1 MKRIQY
7 FILPVTIA
15 LLSVCAQAQTT
26 KTASTTSTTTKPA
39 AAPQPHPTTA
49 PAKATAP
56 ASTTPVID
64 DNVHTST
71 TKVVTLHDPEYK
83 STKKYA
89 DSKKKFDKTFDDTA
103 SKAIT
108 FPDGS
113 KIKLKMVKNPSFGG
127 MPTSIKSTTAKGSE
141 KKEKK
146 TDKGTQWD
154 CSSSSIALT
163 ASSTSFLEADY
174 ATQAGYI
181 YPGAIYTFDNFFNG
195 SYNEQTGVR
204 YPITLVNENPNI
216 TGSSYINVKN
226 PGMGITTN
234 AVDKLIKEM
243 KGPVADEE
251 FKYQIYETGNSAAQA
266 LQVSGGGS
274 YAGFSAQNTYSTSS
288 TSNTVSLTIDAT
300 KILYTINMAP
310 QDSGFFADP
319 KIEGTRNLMVIGRV
333 SYGIRVLANLTYTFN
348 SSTEADQFK
357 ANYSGFGGSANISLN
372 QLSQSSSVSNTIN
385 CYVIGGPGSST
396 ISFNKKDLES
406 QLKAVFKGAS
416 YSNAKP
422 IEYSFFNMAG
432 DLVGSYSAT
441 DNFTE
446 RNCVPNTNAA
456 KLQSIFVTF
465 NTGADG
471 KDNNTHYTFSLYG
484 GNAGTRNNYNGY
496 DNNPPQ
502 TVNNQEPFLAM
513 YKTGPLNV
521 VFSPGQSNTN
531 QLTNNAFLGPYTGPH
546 SLYGDLD
553 MDYFVNHGGIVHL
566 HIYPDG
572 SDTWNISS
580 MVLQLNFEGGI
591 SQNVKFGAFTVSDK
605 STEMTLYFD
614 GTFKAKGQ

>member
-1 MKRIQY
+1 MKRVLN
-7 FILPVTIA
+7 FILPFAIV
-15 LLSVCAQAQTT
+15 LFSVCAHAQTSKPVAKAT
-26 KTASTTSTTTKPA
+26 TPPAKAATATSTTQPPATTA
-39 AAPQPHPTTA
+39 AAATSA
-49 PAKATAP
+49 PVMDELA
-56 ASTTPVID
+56 
-64 DNVHTST
+64 HTST
-71 TKVVTLHDPEYK
+71 TKVLTLHDPEYK
-83 STKKYA
+83 KSTKYAKSKQKY
-89 DSKKKFDKTFDDTA
+89 DKASDDTA
-103 SKAIT
+103 SKLIT
-108 FPDGS
+108 YPDGS
-113 KIKLKMVKNPSFGG
+113 KLHLKIVKNPSFGG
-127 MPTSIKSTTAKGSE
+127 MPTSIKSATAKGSE
-141 KKEKK
+141 KKETK

-154 CSSSSIALT
+154 CSSSSVALT
-163 ASSTSFLEADY
+163 ASSSSFLDADY
-174 ATQAGYI
+174 ATAAGYI

-195 SYNEQTGVR
+195 SYAEQTGTR

-216 TGSSYINVKN
+216 TGSSYVNVKN
-226 PGMGITTN
+226 PGMGTTTN
-234 AVDKLIKEM
+234 AVNKLIKEM
-243 KGPVADEE
+243 KGPAANEE
-251 FKYQIYETGNSAAQA
+251 FKYQIYETGNSAAQG

-288 TSNTVSLTIDAT
+288 TSNTVNLTIDAT
-300 KILYTINMAP
+300 KILYTINMSP

-319 KIEGTRNLMVIGRV
+319 KIESTRNLMVIGRV

-348 SSTEADQFK
+348 SASEADQFK
-357 ANYSGFGGSANISLN
+357 ASYSGFGGSANVSLN
-372 QLSQSSSVSNTIN
+372 QVSQSSSVSNSIN
-385 CYVIGGPGSST
+385 CYVIGGPGNST

-406 QLKAVFKGAS
+406 QLKAVFKGAT
-416 YSNAKP
+416 YQNAKP

-432 DLVGSYSAT
+432 DLLGSYSST

-456 KLQSIFVTF
+456 RLKSIFVTF

-502 TVNNQEPFLAM
+502 TVNNAEPFIAM

-531 QLTNNAFLGPYTGPH
+531 PLTTNAYLGGYEGANT
-546 SLYGDLD
+546 LYGNLD
-553 MDYFVNHGGIVHL
+553 MDYFVKHGGIVHL

-580 MVLQLNFEGGI
+580 MVLQLNFDGGLT
-591 SQNVKFGAFTVSDK
+591 QNVKFNAFTVSDK

-614 GTFKAKGQ
+614 GTFKAK